1 MRVHEDHVAVAV
13 PATTANLGPGFDSM
27 GMALDLWDEVE
38 VHATTR
44 ATSVVVEGEGA
55 DDVEKGD
62 DNLIVRALRLAL
74 DRVGAPQVGIR
85 MHCTNRIPHSR
96 GLGSSA
102 SAIVAGVV
110 AARALIGDPTV
121 LTPDE
126 VLDIGTEMEGHPDN
140 VAPAVLGGATV
151 AWMGLEGTVKRARAV
166 RLDPPDIIRPV
177 AFIPDFELKTS
188 AARAALPSSVP
199 HADACFNV
207 SRAALLTAL
216 LSGASSDAGL
226 ARRLPARFIALVLAT
241 GLIPRRSPVRRPPR
255 PFPPHDGKG
264 RGIHCRRSGAPAPLS
279 GSWSS
284 PRTSRWCRC
293 TWRSSARRPGPGSRT
308 RRWPPPPW

>member
-216 LSGASSDAGL
+216 LSGASADAGEGPL
-226 ARRLPARFIALVLAT
+226 HGLLMDATEDRLHQEYRRGVLPASMAVMDSLREQGYPAVISGAGPTVLVLSTLADQT
-241 GLIPRRSPVRRPPR
+241 RFALENHGWSVLSPGI
-255 PFPPHDGKG
+255 DT
-264 RGIHCRRSGAPAPLS
+264 RGAVL
-279 GSWSS
+279 
-284 PRTSRWCRC
+284 TS
-293 TWRSSARRPGPGSRT
+293 
-308 RRWPPPPW
+308 